1 MLILVRRLVFAE
13 AKRTSS
19 TVLDVPETVMVTT
32 SLVSVSS
39 VFNCAAVAVIPV
51 EWLTVITP
59 AVFVFKVL
67 SAAISVE
74 SRASVIVIA
83 IKSPSE
89 EEVPKLEKS
98 ARAPLSVA

>member
-1 MLILVRRLVFAE
+1 MRRLVFAE

-19 TVLDVPETVMVTT
+19 TVLAVPETVMVTT

-59 AVFVFKVL
+59 AVFVFKVF
-67 SAAISVE
+67 SAAIFADV
-74 SRASVIVIA
+74 RASVMVIA

-89 EEVPKLEKS
+89 AEVPKLEKS
-98 ARAPLSVA
+98 ERAPLRVA